1 MMEQSDT
8 FIIAKEGWKF
18 IGGAIGAFVLFIL
31 LNFDLLQFIAFVA
44 AAVFVYIYRNP
55 ERITPYYQEHSIV
68 SVADGRIRSIETV
81 ETCPFLEGPCYKVE
95 IVSGMF
101 DTALLRM
108 PFEGV
113 VRHVDLRRGSRLS
126 SLRPLALKLNERAL
140 LYFEASN
147 GQSCAVEH
155 MLDQSIDSISLHAH
169 HERKLPQGSR
179 YGLMV
184 RGTHTLYL
192 PTQSRVAVK
201 VGDEVRAGESLLGY
215 FS

>member
-1 MMEQSDT
+1 MEQSDT

-18 IGGAIGAFVLFIL
+18 VGGAFAAFIVFIL
-31 LNFDLLQFIAFVA
+31 LDLDLLQFIAFA
-44 AAVFVYIYRNP
+44 ASIVFAYIYRNP

-68 SVADGRIRSIETV
+68 SVADGRVRAIETV
-81 ETCPFLEGPCYKVE
+81 ESCPFMEGPCYKVE
-95 IVSGMF
+95 VVSGIF
-101 DTALLRM
+101 DTSLLRM

-113 VRHVDLRRGSRLS
+113 VRHLELRRGSRLS

-140 LYFEASN
+140 LCFETSD
-147 GQSCAVEH
+147 GQKCAVEH
-155 MLDQSIDSISLHAH
+155 MLDQSIDAISLHTR
-169 HERKLPQGSR
+169 HEQKLPQGGR

-192 PTQSRVAVK
+192 PTESRVAVK
-201 VGDEVRAGESLLGY
+201 VGDELRAGESLIGY